1 MHTASRRCTP
11 APCTPPYP
19 PAHTPPPSE
28 PTCTEHQ
35 GGLALRRGSRRQR
48 SWPCYRGKNAHI
60 LCVCVGGGVPLL
72 VPGWGGG
79 GSVNHSC
86 RGHAPRLVF
95 QDRKKKCCIGFFFSF
110 FSLCSVEEREARGRE
125 SPCDRWPVAKPLVGS
140 LRPVESS
147 EHTQGPLHFRRHP
160 WRRLPGHTHTHK
172 HARTTPGLAAFPG
185 SLRVSA
191 PPGLRA
197 PATPG
202 HAVECP
208 AML

>member
-1 MHTASRRCTP
+1 M
-11 APCTPPYP
+11 
-19 PAHTPPPSE
+19 
-28 PTCTEHQ
+28 
-35 GGLALRRGSRRQR
+35 RRGSRRQR

-72 VPGWGGG
+72 VPGWGG
-79 GSVNHSC
+79 
-86 RGHAPRLVF
+86 RGVCESQLPRTRSEARVSG
-95 QDRKKKCCIGFFFSF
+95 QKKKMLHWVFFSF